1 MPDLSTKIPGGQ
13 GAGQPSGLEPD
24 GPRTGPQTAP
34 QTLWGRRITAA
45 GAAVAAVAV
54 LAAGLGAV
62 ALTAL
67 AGGVPDAGVLER
79 VQARPPDRTEER
91 RLARGATLASVF
103 ADFGLDRQDRNGL
116 VLAFREVAEPR
127 SLRTGAKIHRR
138 WRDDPARPHAL
149 EVVLD
154 ADRTVRLDRSEAG
167 WAPTVVVTPTTTDTL
182 AAAGQIE
189 AGSNLWLAVNRN
201 DRLSQMAAGD
211 QEQLIHGL
219 DQVFRWQIDFSRQ
232 IRPGDR
238 YAFVV
243 ERQMRPD
250 GSMKS
255 ERLLAAELVNRGR
268 SIFAVW
274 FDPEGDTQASWFDL
288 NGESVRRAF
297 LKKPLEFRRISSRFT
312 NSRFHPVLRRWRAH
326 RGVDYAADSGTPVQS
341 TGDGV
346 VARRGWSD
354 SYGRVI
360 DIRHANGFLT
370 RYAHMSRWA
379 SGTAVGSRVAQ
390 GEIIGYVGMTGMAT
404 GPHLHYEMHQGGR
417 AIDPLETDL
426 PAGDPVP
433 AAEMER
439 FERQKAIR
447 LALLPSASGSGML
460 EGYRT
465 APEDANDL

>member
-1 MPDLSTKIPGGQ
+1 MPDLATEHPRPQ
-13 GAGQPSGLEPD
+13 GVGRRADMEPD
-24 GPRTGPQTAP
+24 GPE
-34 QTLWGRRITAA
+34 TLWGLRISAA
-45 GAAVAAVAV
+45 GVTIAAVAV
-54 LAAGLGAV
+54 LALGLGAV
-62 ALTAL
+62 ALAAL
-67 AGGVPDAGVLER
+67 AGGAPEAGVLER
-79 VQARPPDRTEER
+79 VQALPPERTEER
-91 RLARGATLASVF
+91 RMGRGTTLASVLAGF
-103 ADFGLDRQDRNGL
+103 DLDRRDRNEL

-127 SLRTGAKIHRR
+127 TLRPDTKVYRR
-138 WRDDPARPHAL
+138 WRDDPARPHTL

-154 ADRTVRLDRSEAG
+154 ADRTVRLNRSAAG

-182 AAAGQIE
+182 AAAGRIE

-201 DRLSQMAAGD
+201 DGLSQMAAGD
-211 QEQLIHGL
+211 QEELIHGL

-232 IRPGDR
+232 IRPGDSYR
-238 YAFVV
+238 FVV
-243 ERQMRPD
+243 EREMRPD
-250 GSMKS
+250 GTMKS
-255 ERLLAAELVNRGR
+255 DRLLAAELVNRGR

-274 FDPEGDTQASWFDL
+274 FDPTGDAQASWFDL

-297 LKKPLEFRRISSRFT
+297 LKRPLEFRRISSRF
-312 NSRFHPVLRRWRAH
+312 SSGRFHPVLRRWRAH
-326 RGVDYAADSGTPVQS
+326 RGVDYAANSGTPVQS

-370 RYAHMSRWA
+370 RYAHLSRWA

-390 GEIIGYVGMTGMAT
+390 GEVIGYVGMTGLAT

-433 AAEMER
+433 APDLVR
-439 FERQKAIR
+439 FEREKAVR
-447 LALLPSASGSGML
+447 LAMLPGAPASGKLG
-460 EGYRT
+460 GYRT
-465 APEDANDL
+465 APEDAPDL